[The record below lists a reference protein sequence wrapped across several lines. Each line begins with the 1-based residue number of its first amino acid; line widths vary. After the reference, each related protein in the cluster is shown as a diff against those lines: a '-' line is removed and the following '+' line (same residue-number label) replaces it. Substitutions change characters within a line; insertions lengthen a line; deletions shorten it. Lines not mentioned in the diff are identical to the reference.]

1 MIYSLTVLMILLRK
15 INPDPSGSATRKT
28 RTNLSRGNT
37 DTFTNEKTTF
47 TSEKRIFLLVNAFFS
62 SSIRIASEEAVLS
75 W

>member
-1 MIYSLTVLMILLRK
+1 MIYSLTVLMGLLRK
-15 INPDPSGSATRKT
+15 INPNPSRSATRKT